1 MRKLILV
8 LKCELVNKTWNLN
21 RISTESFSYA
31 DQINCAEKREKV
43 SNNHLKK
50 KMNEAFQRMFQE

>member
-31 DQINCAEKREKV
+31 DQINCAEKKGKGIKQPF
-43 SNNHLKK
+43 KK
-50 KMNEAFQRMFQE
+50 EDE